1 MLSYGALHVSE
12 NVLRPIFSGQVIF
25 LGLSLERRVE
35 IYPSETF
42 SGQVRFLELSLG
54 RHVSYL
60 DSLLFLA
67 CSFDFKFFDSSH
79 DVIE

>member
-1 MLSYGALHVSE
+1 MLSYGALQILHVSE
-12 NVLRPIFSGQVIF
+12 DVLKLI
-25 LGLSLERRVE
+25 
-35 IYPSETF
+35 F
-42 SGQVRFLELSLG
+42 SGQVRFLGLPLG